1 VAWLETRSPAF
12 TARHDADDADDAVA
26 VLELLEG
33 TRERLGSVFPSLPPE
48 TAVVLHGSP
57 LALSIAQPYLPLLR
71 ALTAPA
77 GRRYLAGWFS
87 LSELH
92 VLCPRLLEGRAS
104 QVPGSREML
113 MLTPA
118 ALYAH
123 LIIAHNNPL
132 LPPPFRPRSL
142 ARHLRWGW
150 LTAGAAQYFSG
161 QTAYAWPAIARRLRE
176 GPAPAFPPGRR
187 DAALLGGSV
196 LDFLVSERGVNA
208 AVELAVALHP
218 AGPRRGLVQAFGG
231 RPPLEIEGGWR
242 AHMGR
247 MAEP

>member
-1 VAWLETRSPAF
+1 MAWLETESPSF
-12 TARHDADDADDAVA
+12 TARHDAVDAQDAVE

-33 TRERLGSVFPSLPPE
+33 TRERLGSVFPALPE
-48 TAVVLHGSP
+48 QVAVVLHGSP
-57 LALSIAQPYLPLLR
+57 LALALAQPYLPVLR

-87 LSELH
+87 VSELH
-92 VLCPRLLEGRAS
+92 VLCPRLLEERAS

-113 MLTPA
+113 MLAPA

-123 LIIAHNNPL
+123 LTVAHNNPL
-132 LPPPFRPRSL
+132 LPPPFRPGSL
-142 ARHLRWGW
+142 LRHLQWGW

-161 QTAYAWPAIARRLRE
+161 QTGYARPAIARRLRE
-176 GPAPAFPPGRR
+176 GSAPAFPPGLR

-196 LDFLVSERGVNA
+196 LDLLVRRRGVRA

-218 AGPRRGLVQAFGG
+218 AGPRRALVQAFDGA
-231 RPPLEIEGGWR
+231 PLMEIEGGWR
-242 AHMGR
+242 AHLGH